1 MAIGKNKR
9 KPKKAAKKK
18 IVDPFA
24 KKDWYDIKAPA
35 LFTNTNVGK
44 TCVNQS
50 VGKVLSSDQLKG
62 RVFKVSLADLNK
74 DEDRAYRVIKLIA
87 EDVQG
92 SNILTNFHGMTFT
105 TDKVK
110 GLVRKWQTLIES
122 VAEVKTSDG
131 YNVRLFCIGFTK
143 RRLNQ
148 QKSNCYAQTSQVRQI
163 RKKMTDIM
171 IDEAA
176 KGDLKNLFKQFNSES
191 IAKRIEKECQKIF
204 PLQNVY
210 IRKAK
215 VLKKPKFD
223 AAKLAELHSK
233 SAAEDIGWK
242 VGGPQQQQQQQPGG
256 PQQQQPGAPAQPVI
270 PGTEEPE

>member
-9 KPKKAAKKK
+9 KPKKGAKKK
-18 IVDPFA
+18 LVDPFA
-24 KKDWYDIKAPA
+24 KKDWYDVKAPA
-35 LFTNTNVGK
+35 LFTNPYVGK
-44 TCVNQS
+44 TVVNQS
-50 VGKVLSSDQLKG
+50 TGKVLASDHLKG

-92 SNILTNFHGMTFT
+92 DQVLTNFHGMTFT

-110 GLVRKWQTLIES
+110 GLVRKWQTLIEA
-122 VAEVKTSDG
+122 VTEVKTADG
-131 YNVRLFCIGFTK
+131 YIVRLFCIGFTK

-148 QKSNCYAQTSQVRQI
+148 KKSNCYAKSSQVRQI

-171 IDEAA
+171 VDEAA
-176 KGDLKNLFKQFNSES
+176 RGDLKNLFKQFNSES

-215 VLKKPKFD
+215 VVKKPKFD
-223 AAKLAELHSK
+223 AIKLQELHSK
-233 SAAEDIGWK
+233 TGNEDTGVKVAPIVPQAA
-242 VGGPQQQQQQQPGG
+242 PQPHHQGASQQ
-256 PQQQQPGAPAQPVI
+256 VI
-270 PGTEEPE
+270 VGTEGGQDEW

>member
-9 KPKKAAKKK
+9 KPKKGAKKK

-24 KKDWYDIKAPA
+24 KKDWYDVKAPA
-35 LFTNTNVGK
+35 LFANPYVGK
-44 TCVNQS
+44 TCVNQTT
-50 VGKVLSSDQLKG
+50 GKLLASDQLKG

-74 DEDRAYRVIKLIA
+74 DEDRAYRIVKLIA
-87 EDVQG
+87 EDVTADQ
-92 SNILTNFHGMTFT
+92 ILTNFHGMTFT

-110 GLVRKWQTLIES
+110 GLVRKWQTLIEA
-122 VAEVKTSDG
+122 VTEVKTADG
-131 YNVRLFCIGFTK
+131 YLIRLFCIGFTK

-148 QKSNCYAQTSQVRQI
+148 KKSNCYAKTSQVRQI
-163 RKKMTDIM
+163 RKKMADIM
-171 IDEAA
+171 NEEAA

-215 VLKKPKFD
+215 VTKKPKFD
-223 AAKLAELHSK
+223 SVKLQELHSK
-233 SAAEDIGWK
+233 TAAAEDTGVK
-242 VGGPQQQQQQQPGG
+242 VVMQPHAA
-256 PQQQQPGAPAQPVI
+256 PAPAQVQHVI